1 MNKTAHFRTPVTSAR
16 PINFKARPAPQSTYE
31 RPSKVKCAEL
41 MRNKSQ
47 EGKVFAP
54 KVSFLSN
61 KSAPIRKPVQEP
73 LNKVKSPGI

>member
-61 KSAPIRKPVQEP
+61 KSAPVRKPVQEP
-73 LNKVKSPGI
+73 LKNVKFLGI